1 VFPEY
6 FTDIVRALRRVPVP
20 TARHKKNKAQKDQA
34 AGKMVF
40 PPSHHVLK
48 RPFPPE
54 LSMEINLASELPEK
68 HNSVSYTKI
77 LQLMQ
82 FSSPVLCFLDTPGR
96 IPYSLK

>member
-1 VFPEY
+1 
-6 FTDIVRALRRVPVP
+6 
-20 TARHKKNKAQKDQA
+20 
-34 AGKMVF
+34 
-40 PPSHHVLK
+40 
-48 RPFPPE
+48 
-54 LSMEINLASELPEK
+54 MEINLASELPEK